1 MRIIVHIIFITL
13 LLLVTF
19 FGIGP
24 VLFADGVLSER
35 LFTLVVIIGIY
46 LVLIWLY
53 KKMLRSKR

>member
-24 VLFADGVLSER
+24 VLLADGVMSER
-35 LFTLVVIIGIY
+35 LFTLAVIIGIY
-46 LVLIWLY
+46 FVLIWLY
-53 KKMLRSKR
+53 KKILRSIK

>member
-46 LVLIWLY
+46 LVLIRLY

>member
-1 MRIIVHIIFITL
+1 MRLIIHIIFIGL

-35 LFTLVVIIGIY
+35 LITLAVVIGIY
-46 LVLIWLY
+46 LVLIRLY
-53 KKMLRSKR
+53 RRILRGLK